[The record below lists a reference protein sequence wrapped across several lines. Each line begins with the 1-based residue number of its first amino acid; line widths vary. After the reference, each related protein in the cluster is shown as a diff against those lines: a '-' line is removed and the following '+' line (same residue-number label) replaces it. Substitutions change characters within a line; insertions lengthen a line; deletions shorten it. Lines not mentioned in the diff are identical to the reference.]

1 METKNTSLLI
11 LGSGPAG
18 YTASIYASRANLFPI
33 LITGNIVGGQLT
45 TTYTIENWPG
55 DFSTLSGIDLMDR
68 MHKHAKKFKV
78 DIINDEIL
86 EVDFLTKPFYLIGRT
101 FCYRTDAL
109 IIATGASP
117 RYLGISSENKFKGKG
132 VSTCAVCD
140 GFFYVKKDVVVIGGG
155 NTAVEEALFLSK
167 IARKVFIVHRNKY
180 FSAESI
186 LLYQLKKKVKE
197 KKIILYTNFIVDEIL
212 GTKEEVT
219 GIKIKSNINNNE
231 FITINVA
238 AVFIAIGHTPN
249 TKIFKNHLK
258 MKNEYISVNFG
269 IHSGFTKTSTEG
281 IFAAGDVIDHVYRQA
296 ITSSATGCMA
306 ALDAEKY
313 LNAKK

>member
-1 METKNTSLLI
+1 METKSTSLLI

-33 LITGNIVGGQLT
+33 LITGHIVGGQLT
-45 TTYTIENWPG
+45 TTNSIENWPG
-55 DFSTLSGIDLMDR
+55 DISTLSGIDLMDR
-68 MHKHAKKFKV
+68 MNKHARKFKV

-86 EVDFLTKPFYLIGRT
+86 EVDFSTKPFYLIGHT
-101 FCYRTDAL
+101 FCYKTDSL

-117 RYLGISSENKFKGKG
+117 RYLGISSENRFKGKG
-132 VSTCAVCD
+132 VSTCAICD

-167 IARKVFIVHRNKY
+167 IARKVFIVHRNKT
-180 FSAESI
+180 FSAEKI
-186 LLYQLKKKVKE
+186 LLHQLKKKVKKE
-197 KKIILYTNFIVDEIL
+197 KIILYMDFIVDEIL
-212 GTKEEVT
+212 GNTDGVT
-219 GIKIKSNINNNE
+219 GIRIKSNINNNK
-231 FITINVA
+231 FVTINVS
-238 AVFIAIGHTPN
+238 AVFVAIGYIPN
-249 TKIFKNHLK
+249 TKIFKNKLK
-258 MKNEYISVNFG
+258 MKNEYISVKFG
-269 IHSGFTKTSTEG
+269 IHSGFTKTSVEG

-313 LNAKK
+313 LNSKK

>member
-18 YTASIYASRANLFPI
+18 YTAAIYSSRANLFPI
-33 LITGNIVGGQLT
+33 LITGNMVGGQLT
-45 TTYTIENWPG
+45 TTYSIENWPG
-55 DFSTLSGIDLMDR
+55 DISALSGIDLMDR
-68 MHKHAKKFKV
+68 MHNHAKKFKV

-101 FCYRTDAL
+101 FCYKTDAL

-132 VSTCAVCD
+132 VSTCAICD
-140 GFFYVKKDVVVIGGG
+140 GFFYINKDVVVIGGG

-167 IARKVFIVHRNKY
+167 IARKVFIVHRNKI
-180 FSAESI
+180 FSAERVLI
-186 LLYQLKKKVKE
+186 HQLEEKVKKE
-197 KKIILYTNFIVDEIL
+197 KIILFTNFIVDEIL
-212 GTKEEVT
+212 GEKEGVT
-219 GIKIKSNINNNE
+219 GIRIKSNINNNK
-231 FITINVA
+231 FITISIS
-238 AVFIAIGHTPN
+238 AVFIAIGHIPN
-249 TKIFKNHLK
+249 TKIFKDQLK
-258 MKNEYISVNFG
+258 MKNEYISVKFG
-269 IHSGFTKTSTEG
+269 IHSGFTKTSIEG

-313 LNAKK
+313 LNKKK